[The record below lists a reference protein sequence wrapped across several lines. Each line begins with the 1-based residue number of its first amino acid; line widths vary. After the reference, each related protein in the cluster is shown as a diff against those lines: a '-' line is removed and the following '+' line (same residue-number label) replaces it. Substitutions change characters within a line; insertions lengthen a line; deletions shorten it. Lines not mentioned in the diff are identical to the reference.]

1 MELNVHERLLI
12 LNLDTLPKV
21 GNIVTM
27 RIKQQLL
34 NDVGFKED
42 EIKGFGIVQENDQVR
57 WNNDAKAVDIEI
69 GPEAKKLLV
78 DVLEKSES
86 LSDAYVVLYDRLQ
99 EGGNHNGQVEGADVA

>member
-1 MELNVHERLLI
+1 MELSVKDRLLI

-57 WNNDAKAVDIEI
+57 WNNNAEAVDIEI

-78 DVLEKSES
+78 DALEKSES
-86 LSDAYVVLYDRLQ
+86 LSDSYVHLYDRLQ
-99 EGGNHNGQVEGADVA
+99 DGGNHNGQVEGKDA

>member
-27 RIKQQLL
+27 RVKQQLL
-34 NDVGFKED
+34 NDVGFKES

-57 WNNDAKAVDIEI
+57 WSDNAKAAEIEI
-69 GPEAKKLLV
+69 GPEAKKLLI
-78 DVLEKSES
+78 DALEKSES
-86 LSDAYVVLYDRLQ
+86 LSDAYVALYDRLQ
-99 EGGNHNGQVEGADVA
+99 DGGNHNGQVEGKDVA

>member
-57 WNNDAKAVDIEI
+57 WNNNAEAVDIEI

-78 DVLEKSES
+78 DALEKSES
-86 LSDAYVVLYDRLQ
+86 LSDSYVHLYDRLQ
-99 EGGNHNGQVEGADVA
+99 DGGNHNGQVEGKDA

>member
-1 MELNVHERLLI
+1 MELNVYERLLI

-27 RIKQQLL
+27 RVKQQLL

-42 EIKGFGIVQENDQVR
+42 EIKNFGIVQENDQVR
-57 WNNDAKAVDIEI
+57 WNNDAKAAEIEI

-78 DVLEKSES
+78 DALEKSES
-86 LSDAYVVLYDRLQ
+86 LSDAYVALYDRLQ
-99 EGGNHNGQVEGADVA
+99 EGGNHNGQVEGKDVA

>member
-1 MELNVHERLLI
+1 MELTILERLMI

-27 RIKQQLL
+27 RVKQQLL

-42 EIKGFGIVQENDQVR
+42 EIKNFGIVQENDQVR
-57 WNNDAKAVDIEI
+57 WNNDAKAAEIEI

-78 DVLEKSES
+78 DALEKSES
-86 LSDAYVVLYDRLQ
+86 LSDAYVALYDRLQ
-99 EGGNHNGQVEGADVA
+99 EGGNHNGQVEGKDVA

>member
-1 MELNVHERLLI
+1 MELNVHDRLLI

-27 RIKQQLL
+27 RVKQQLL
-34 NDVGFKED
+34 NDVGFKES

-57 WNNDAKAVDIEI
+57 WSNDAKAVDIEI

-78 DVLEKSES
+78 DALEKSES
-86 LSDAYVVLYDRLQ
+86 LSDAYVALYDRLQ
-99 EGGNHNGQVEGADVA
+99 DGGNHNGQVEGKDVA

>member
-1 MELNVHERLLI
+1 MELSVHERLLI

-57 WNNDAKAVDIEI
+57 WNNNAEAVDIEI

-78 DVLEKSES
+78 DALEKSES
-86 LSDAYVVLYDRLQ
+86 LSDSYVHLYDRLQ
-99 EGGNHNGQVEGADVA
+99 EGGNHNGQVEGKDA